1 MGGLPVLFTVII
13 TGETK
18 TAHKLSLL
26 NGRPLVLSLPPPSI
40 SPRLA
45 KNYTRRKAAILLRF
59 SSCDPQGPI
68 TARILP
74 FVLRCCQFEELSVMS
89 PLLGAEEG
97 GTSDVTK
104 VVGIS
109 SLKDSPDG
117 LSSGLKERN
126 SLIVPQLI
134 AQRF

>member
-1 MGGLPVLFTVII
+1 MQVPF
-13 TGETK
+13 GELNPDCFS
-18 TAHKLSLL
+18 ASWFLENLSADH
-26 NGRPLVLSLPPPSI
+26 GRYTSI
-40 SPRLA
+40 CA
-45 KNYTRRKAAILLRF
+45 E
-59 SSCDPQGPI
+59 
-68 TARILP
+68 
-74 FVLRCCQFEELSVMS
+74 VFEELSVMS

-117 LSSGLKERN
+117 LSLGLKERN